1 MILGSQWMADRIN
14 AHLVTGYRWF
24 EPDGFF
30 RRKNIYIA
38 YSRTSDFEDN
48 ISRAGFF
55 LTGGAQ
61 FENYWGINFN
71 SNYNFESISTTLT
84 RGGPK
89 LDVPKSFSFNFSG
102 YSDSRE
108 KITFSPFVSYWEN
121 GIGSNEKYF
130 GFELEWKPNSQISFS
145 IGPEYST
152 NFTLFQ
158 WVGNFSDPTAVSTYN
173 TRYVF
178 ADLNQETISSN
189 IRLNW
194 IFTPTLSLQLY
205 LQPLFSV
212 GSYENFKEI
221 INPPTLD
228 VATYGSEGT
237 TISYNDEQM
246 LYTVDPDAEGPAE
259 QFSFNNPDFNFKSLR
274 GNVVLRWEALPG
286 SVFYFA
292 WTNSRMNFD
301 DPGELNF
308 KNDFRNLVATEA
320 DNVFLVK
327 FSYWIDM

>member
-1 MILGSQWMADRIN
+1 MVLEAMR
-14 AHLVTGYRWF
+14 
-24 EPDGFF
+24 
-30 RRKNIYIA
+30 
-38 YSRTSDFEDN
+38 
-48 ISRAGFF
+48 
-55 LTGGAQ
+55 
-61 FENYWGINFN
+61 
-71 SNYNFESISTTLT
+71 
-84 RGGPK
+84 
-89 LDVPKSFSFNFSG
+89 
-102 YSDSRE
+102 
-108 KITFSPFVSYWEN
+108 
-121 GIGSNEKYF
+121 KYF
-130 GFELEWKPNSQISFS
+130 GFEMEWKPNSQISFS

-158 WVGNFSDPTAVSTYN
+158 WVGNFSDPIALSTYN

-212 GSYENFKEI
+212 GNYENFKEI

-259 QFSFNNPDFNFKSLR
+259 QFSFNNPDFNFKSFTWKC
-274 GNVVLRWEALPG
+274 GFKVG
-286 SVFYFA
+286 SSSWFSILFC
-292 WTNSRMNFD
+292 MDKQQKNFD

>member
-1 MILGSQWMADRIN
+1 M
-14 AHLVTGYRWF
+14 
-24 EPDGFF
+24 
-30 RRKNIYIA
+30 K
-38 YSRTSDFEDN
+38 
-48 ISRAGFF
+48 
-55 LTGGAQ
+55 
-61 FENYWGINFN
+61 
-71 SNYNFESISTTLT
+71 TLK
-84 RGGPK
+84 RM
-89 LDVPKSFSFNFSG
+89 
-102 YSDSRE
+102 
-108 KITFSPFVSYWEN
+108 
-121 GIGSNEKYF
+121 
-130 GFELEWKPNSQISFS
+130 
-145 IGPEYST
+145 
-152 NFTLFQ
+152 
-158 WVGNFSDPTAVSTYN
+158 
-173 TRYVF
+173 
-178 ADLNQETISSN
+178 
-189 IRLNW
+189 
-194 IFTPTLSLQLY
+194 
-205 LQPLFSV
+205 
-212 GSYENFKEI
+212 